1 MKKAKPCAR
10 AFRAH
15 CGKDFF
21 SLLSQ
26 RPQSERFCLF
36 HYAFAN
42 IFHIFKTRLLYCDF
56 RLKLRAARLLQMRF
70 AIKSLFQ
77 QLPNLTI
84 HSLLKIKEGLK
95 QSTEIVRRVAS
106 PPCYRVFARS
116 QDWQTKTLVACFNAS
131 FEKIERTFFQLE

>member
-10 AFRAH
+10 AFRAN

-21 SLLSQ
+21 RCCRSDHN
-26 RPQSERFCLF
+26 QSDF
-36 HYAFAN
+36 AFFTTPLR
-42 IFHIFKTRLLYCDF
+42 IFFIFSKTRLLYCDF

-70 AIKSLFQ
+70 AIKSRFQ

-95 QSTEIVRRVAS
+95 TATKIVRRVAS

-131 FEKIERTFFQLE
+131 FEKIERTFFQL

>member
-10 AFRAH
+10 AFRAN

-56 RLKLRAARLLQMRF
+56 RLKLRAARLLRKHF
-70 AIKSLFQ
+70 IVKRLFQ
-77 QLPNLTI
+77 QIPNLTI
-84 HSLLKIKEGLK
+84 HSLPKIKEGLK
-95 QSTEIVRRVAS
+95 WTTKIAL
-106 PPCYRVFARS
+106 PILMRVFSKLAYS
-116 QDWQTKTLVACFNAS
+116 LPFHYEMAFSATPESEDSFVAEN
-131 FEKIERTFFQLE
+131 